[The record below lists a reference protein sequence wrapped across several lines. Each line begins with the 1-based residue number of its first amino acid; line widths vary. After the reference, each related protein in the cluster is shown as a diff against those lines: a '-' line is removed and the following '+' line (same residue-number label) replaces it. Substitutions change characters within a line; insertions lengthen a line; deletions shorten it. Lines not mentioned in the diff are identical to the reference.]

1 MDKYLV
7 VGNPIAQSKSPV
19 IHGLFAQETQQNMMY
34 SKELIAVDD
43 FKGAIENFISSGVKG
58 INVTAPFK
66 EQAFEL
72 CDELSEFA
80 AKAGAV
86 NTLIFKEGA
95 IYGDNTDGVGLV
107 NDFINHNVELSGKS
121 IVLLGAGG
129 ASKGVVSAMLAEQP
143 AKLTIANRSVE
154 KAQSIAELYPDQ
166 VSACRLEEL
175 ADIQADIVINATSAG
190 LNGQSLNIPSNIF
203 HEQMICYDMT
213 YGKALTPFLTF
224 AKNSGS
230 KQLIDGL
237 GMLVGQAAQSFYIW
251 RGVKPSTDG
260 VISQLREQ
268 MSL

>member
-19 IHGLFAQETQQNMMY
+19 IHGLFAKETQQNMMY
-34 SKELIAVDD
+34 NKELIAVDG
-43 FKGAIENFISSGVKG
+43 FKEAIENFVSLGVKG

-86 NTLIFKEGA
+86 NTLIFKDGM

-107 NDFINHNVELSGKS
+107 NDLVDHKVDLKGKS

-129 ASKGVVSAMLAEQP
+129 ASKGVVSALLAEQP
-143 AKLTIANRSVE
+143 ASITIANRSIE
-154 KAQSIAELYPDQ
+154 KAQNIAELYPEQ
-166 VSACRLEEL
+166 VSACRFEEL
-175 ADIQADIVINATSAG
+175 AEIHADIVINATSAG
-190 LNGQSLNIPSNIF
+190 LNGQRLDIPSSIF
-203 HEQMICYDMT
+203 NDDTICYDMT
-213 YGKALTPFLTF
+213 YSKALTPFLIS
-224 AKNSGS
+224 AQSSGS
-230 KQLIDGL
+230 KHLIDGL

-251 RGVKPSTDG
+251 RGVKPSSNG
-260 VISQLREQ
+260 VIHLLREQ